1 MRKFKSFLALALAAC
16 TLFTVSCKNEESEE
30 AATESETMEWTMA
43 PSYDKGIHELNYT
56 RTSDYLV
63 KNNQSEYSILIPEN
77 ATEEIGYAAGELQ
90 ELFYEATKV
99 KLNVVKDNTAGAY
112 SADKKVI
119 SLGDTT
125 YAQAANV
132 KPTAELTEYGY
143 TIQTDNKSIFI
154 NANSDI
160 GVTFGV
166 YGFLELQFNFDC
178 FSDVY
183 YYIDKQND
191 APLLDFDVRD
201 VPDMKARRE
210 GSQYQ
215 DDDGLRR
222 MKFVSNGDIR
232 TGPASGGIHNAFAF
246 LPVETY
252 YEEHDK
258 WYSDNVQ
265 QLCYTAHGDE
275 AERSLMIDTVANSM
289 IEYYENATPNQRF
302 IAFGQ
307 MDKGVWCECDAC
319 RASYEKYG
327 SNCPVQTKFI
337 NEVAAKVQA
346 WMETEEG
353 KPYARDF
360 EIYYLIYQKSID
372 APVVYDEALGEYVPV
387 DDSVIPAEHTLPVIA
402 PLGMA
407 FRYDLYD
414 KVNKEHLENLEKWKA
429 VLKDAECGFW
439 SYFQNYTSFWI
450 YSDGY
455 TNMQNMYR
463 FMAGCNV
470 NWFYEEGQVSYLS
483 GGNGTIWTALR
494 SYLCA
499 KLSWNVNLDIDDL
512 TKHFF
517 DNYFDEASDELY
529 EVFMDTRAVQM
540 LSREEFGPSTLIFK
554 RIDQKQYWPR
564 ELAVNSLNTIEKGLK
579 DVLYLKKAEPEKYQQ
594 IYANIV
600 AERIPYEYMIC
611 EFYAGEYDPDYIYEL
626 KLQTRRDVELNNIY
640 SYSQTD
646 KITAQDVWDRWGI

>member
-1 MRKFKSFLALALAAC
+1 MKKFTQFISLALVACALFS
-16 TLFTVSCKNEESEE
+16 TGCKKGENSTDEDSEE
-30 AATESETMEWTMA
+30 ITRNEA
-43 PSYDKGIHELNYT
+43 PLYDKGIHELNYT
-56 RTSDYLV
+56 KTSDYLV
-63 KNNQSEYSILIPEN
+63 KNNATEYSILIPEN
-77 ATEEIGYAAGELQ
+77 ATSEIEYAAEELK
-90 ELFYEATKV
+90 ELFQEATKV
-99 KLNVVKDNTAGAY
+99 KLNVVKDNTVEAY

-132 KPTAELTEYGY
+132 KPTAELDEYGY
-143 TIQTDNKSIFI
+143 TIQTDNKSVFI

-183 YYIDKQND
+183 YHIDKQND

-201 VPDMKARRE
+201 VPDFKTRHIS
-210 GSQYQ
+210 SQYQ
-215 DDDGLRR
+215 DGDGLRR
-222 MKFVSNGDIR
+222 MKFVGKEEMR
-232 TGPASGGIHNAFAF
+232 TGPTISIHSTFKV

-252 YEEHDK
+252 YKEHYK
-258 WYSDNVQ
+258 WYSDNLQ
-265 QLCYTAHGDE
+265 QLCYTARGDE
-275 AERSLMIDTVANSM
+275 AERSLMIDTVAD
-289 IEYYENATPNQRF
+289 IVIDEYTKAAPNERF
-302 IAFGQ
+302 FAFGQ
-307 MDKGVWCECDAC
+307 MDKAVWCECDTC
-319 RASYEKYG
+319 YASYEKYG
-327 SNCPVQTKFI
+327 SNCPVQTQFI

-360 EIYYLIYQKSID
+360 EIYYLVYQKTEA
-372 APVVYDEALGEYVPV
+372 APAVYDETLGEYVPV

-402 PLGMA
+402 PIYMA
-407 FRYDLYD
+407 LRYDLYD
-414 KVNKEHLENLEKWKA
+414 KENKEYLENLEKWKA
-429 VLKDAECGFW
+429 ILKDAECGYW
-439 SYFQNYTSFWI
+439 SYFQNYTSHWI

-470 NWFYEEGQVSYLS
+470 DWFYEEGQDQTL
-483 GGNGTIWTALR
+483 GGGGGTIWTALR

-540 LSREEFGPSTLIFK
+540 LTRKDFGSATLINK

-579 DVLYLKKAEPEKYQQ
+579 DVLYLKKSDPEKYQQ

-611 EFYAGEYDPDYIYEL
+611 EFYAGEYEPDYIYEL
-626 KLQTRRDVELNNIY
+626 KLQTKRDVELNNIY
-640 SYSQTD
+640 AYSQTGV
-646 KITAQDVWDRWGI
+646 KTAQDVWDRWGI